1 MSHKESVF
9 LKLNKRIS
17 ALELNM
23 SLSSEYL
30 SELSRQYVVQTNESR
45 RQTERILQ
53 KAEEIAVQTL
63 QPAVENLNKQV
74 FMLLI

>member
-30 SELSRQYVVQTNESR
+30 SELSRRYVEKVNDSEKQI
-45 RQTERILQ
+45 ERIV
-53 KAEEIAVQTL
+53 KMAETVALKAVQGVKSEM
-63 QPAVENLNKQV
+63 AIKVK
-74 FMLLI
+74 

>member
-9 LKLNKRIS
+9 LKLNKRIN

-30 SELSRQYVVQTNESR
+30 SELSRRYVEKMNESEK
-45 RQTERILQ
+45 QIDKTV
-53 KAEEIAVQTL
+53 KMAESVALNAVRDL
-63 QPAVENLNKQV
+63 RVDIESKV
-74 FMLLI
+74 LIY